1 MEGSKH
7 RVEYPNGT
15 TYEVDMDKILRL
27 DARKVEIPV
36 VSKVTGGEL
45 MRAMEEGHGIAG
57 RLLASVAL
65 EAARIQDAIN
75 KRAAVLVLDEIPA
88 LLKAKGLA
96 TARSPGG
103 GVDQREHA
111 LNADDELCKLKE
123 VANQLAA
130 IKALLKIEVDGFVMA
145 FSAVKRV
152 MDSQNGFMSNHN
164 GIGSTDSSSFIS
176 RGGGQP
182 AASHLN
188 GGFKQTEMSE
198 EIGLPIG
205 EARW

>member
-7 RVEYPNGT
+7 RVEYPNGST
-15 TYEVDMDKILRL
+15 FEVDMDKILRL
-27 DARKVEIPV
+27 DARKVEIPI

-75 KRAAVLVLDEIPA
+75 KRAAVIVLDEIPA

-103 GVDQREHA
+103 SEDQREHA
-111 LNADDELCKLKE
+111 LNADDQLGALKE
-123 VANQLAA
+123 CLAQLES
-130 IKALLKIEVDGFVMA
+130 IKAILKIHVQGFIMA

-152 MDSQNGFMSNHN
+152 MDSQMGYMGNHT
-164 GIGSTDSSSFIS
+164 GTGATDSSAFIS
-176 RGGGQP
+176 RGSGVPAGGYQQQD
-182 AASHLN
+182 L
-188 GGFKQTEMSE
+188 SE
-198 EIGLPIG
+198 ELGLPIG
-205 EARW
+205 NARW